1 VTPELNWTLSALCV
15 LLAAVV
21 RGLTGFGFAA
31 IAVVGLAM
39 LGSLRDAVPLVLCLE
54 VASSLMLLRD
64 AWAQADYPL
73 LRRVLLAAAVG
84 VPFGIWLL
92 TGLDSGWLSMG
103 VYVLVATLALLG
115 LARVAL
121 PIGRGPWAAL
131 WVGASTGA
139 LIAAFSIGGP
149 LVVAWLSHCGLRA
162 RALRATLIMFFFAV
176 DLAAL
181 AGLALTQAIGP
192 QVPRQALT
200 LLLPL
205 LLGLSIGQ
213 RLFLHIRAEHA
224 ARLTQ
229 WLLLALAGF
238 GLLGRSW
245 S

>member
-1 VTPELNWTLSALCV
+1 VSPELNWTLSALCV
-15 LLAAVV
+15 LVAAVV

-64 AWAQADYPL
+64 AWAEADYPL
-73 LRRVLLAAAVG
+73 LRRVLVAAAVG
-84 VPFGIWLL
+84 VPCGIWLL
-92 TGLDSGWLSMG
+92 TGLDSEWLSLG
-103 VYVLVATLALLG
+103 VYMLVATLALLG
-115 LARVAL
+115 LTRVTL
-121 PIGRGPWAAL
+121 PIGRGPWGAWL
-131 WVGASTGA
+131 VGGGSGA

-149 LVVAWLSHCGLRA
+149 LVVAWLSHSGLRA
-162 RALRATLIMFFFAV
+162 RPLRATLIMFFFAV

-181 AGLALTQAIGP
+181 AGLALAHSIGP
-192 QVPRQALT
+192 KVPQQALT

-205 LLGLSIGQ
+205 LSGLWIGQ
-213 RLFLHIRAEHA
+213 RLFLHIRADHA

-229 WLLLALAGF
+229 WLLLALAGL

>member
-1 VTPELNWTLSALCV
+1 
-15 LLAAVV
+15 
-21 RGLTGFGFAA
+21 
-31 IAVVGLAM
+31 VG
-39 LGSLRDAVPLVLCLE
+39 GS
-54 VASSLMLLRD
+54 S
-64 AWAQADYPL
+64 
-73 LRRVLLAAAVG
+73 
-84 VPFGIWLL
+84 
-92 TGLDSGWLSMG
+92 
-103 VYVLVATLALLG
+103 
-115 LARVAL
+115 
-121 PIGRGPWAAL
+121 
-131 WVGASTGA
+131 GA

-162 RALRATLIMFFFAV
+162 RTLRATLIMFCFAV

-181 AGLALTQAIGP
+181 AGLAMAEAIAP
-192 QVPRQALT
+192 RVPYQALT

-205 LLGLSIGQ
+205 MLGLWMGQ

>member
-1 VTPELNWTLSALCV
+1 
-15 LLAAVV
+15 V

-39 LGSLRDAVPLVLCLE
+39 LGSLSDAVPVVLCLE

-73 LRRVLLAAAVG
+73 LRRILVAAALG
-84 VPFGIWLL
+84 VPCGIWLL
-92 TGLDSGWLSMG
+92 TGLHSDWLSLG
-103 VYVLVATLALLG
+103 VYGLVATLALLG

-121 PIGRGPWAAL
+121 PMGRGPWAAWL
-131 WVGASTGA
+131 VGGTSGA

-162 RALRATLIMFFFAV
+162 RTLRATLIMFFFAV

-181 AGLALTQAIGP
+181 AGLTVAEAIGP
-192 QVPRQALT
+192 QVPRQALA
-200 LLLPL
+200 LLVPL
-205 LLGLSIGQ
+205 MTGLWIGQ

-229 WLLLALAGF
+229 WLLLALAGL

>member
-1 VTPELNWTLSALCV
+1 MTPELNWSLSAACV
-15 LLAAVV
+15 LVAAVV

-31 IAVVGLAM
+31 VAVVGLAL

-64 AWAQADYPL
+64 AWAQADYFL

-84 VPFGIWLL
+84 VPCGVWLL
-92 TGLDSGWLSMG
+92 TGLDAEWLSLG
-103 VYVLVATLALLG
+103 VYLLVAILALLG

-121 PIGRGPWAAL
+121 PMGRGPWSAWL
-131 WVGASTGA
+131 VGGSSGA

-149 LVVAWLSHCGLRA
+149 LVVAWLSHCGLHA
-162 RALRATLIMFFFAV
+162 RRLRATLIMFFFVV

-181 AGLALTQAIGP
+181 AALALADAIGP
-192 QVPRQALT
+192 EVPRRA
-200 LLLPL
+200 LPL
-205 LLGLSIGQ
+205 LAPLWLGLWLGQ

>member
-1 VTPELNWTLSALCV
+1 MNPELNWALSALCV
-15 LLAAVV
+15 VVAAVV

-39 LGSLRDAVPLVLCLE
+39 LGSLREAVPVVLCLE
-54 VASSLMLLRD
+54 VASSVMLLRG
-64 AWAQADYPL
+64 AWGEADYPV
-73 LRRVLLAAAVG
+73 LRQVLLAAACG
-84 VPFGIWLL
+84 VPCGIGLL
-92 TGLDSGWLSMG
+92 TGLDSNWLSLG
-103 VYVLVATLALLG
+103 VYLLVAALALLG

-121 PIGRGPWAAL
+121 PMGRGPWAAL
-131 WVGASTGA
+131 LVGGSSGA

-181 AGLALTQAIGP
+181 AGLALAQAIGP
-192 QVPRQALT
+192 QVPRQALA
-200 LLLPL
+200 LVAPL
-205 LLGLSIGQ
+205 LLGLWLGQ
-213 RLFLHIRAEHA
+213 RLFLRIRAEHA
-224 ARLTQ
+224 ARITQ

>member
-1 VTPELNWTLSALCV
+1 MSLEMNWALSALCV
-15 LLAAVV
+15 LVAAVV

-39 LGSLRDAVPLVLCLE
+39 LGSLHDAVPLVLCLE

-64 AWAQADYPL
+64 AWTQADYPL
-73 LRRVLLAAAVG
+73 LRRVLFAAAVG
-84 VPFGIWLL
+84 VPCGIWLL
-92 TGLDSGWLSMG
+92 TGLDSDWLSLG

-121 PIGRGPWAAL
+121 PMGRGPWAAWL
-131 WVGASTGA
+131 VGASSGA

-181 AGLALTQAIGP
+181 AGLALAQAIGP
-192 QVPRQALT
+192 QVPRQALM

-205 LLGLSIGQ
+205 WLGLWLGQ
-213 RLFLHIRAEHA
+213 RLFLHIRAEQA

-229 WLLLALAGF
+229 WLLLALAGL